1 MKPTTTIQAGK
12 DLQVLKMPRKALL
25 VCGLLSSL
33 LYVGTDILAAMR
45 WEAYSWTAQNISEL
59 NAVGAPTRPLVI
71 SLFGIYTVLVIAFG
85 LGVWAT
91 DSQKRALRVT
101 GILLVGYALTG
112 YVTGLFFPMP
122 LREALAEGGPMHPI
136 GTFVSSLFFL
146 GAMVCAAAAH
156 GKRFRLFSI
165 ATILIIIVFGAWVS
179 MDVPRMVAQLPTP
192 WMGLKERVN
201 IYAIM
206 LWVLVLAV
214 GFLRADKG
222 PGPVNGNA
230 A

>member
-1 MKPTTTIQAGK
+1 MKPTTIQAGK
-12 DLQVLKMPRKALL
+12 DPQALKTEQIALL
-25 VCGLLSSL
+25 ICGILSSL
-33 LYVGTDILAAMR
+33 LYVGTDILASMR
-45 WEAYSWTAQNISEL
+45 WETYSWTAQNISEL

-71 SLFGIYTVLVIAFG
+71 SLFSIYTVLVTAFG
-85 LGVWAT
+85 LGVWAIG
-91 DSQKRALRVT
+91 SQRRALRIT

-146 GAMVCAAAAH
+146 GAMWFGAAAH

-165 ATILIIIVFGAWVS
+165 AAILIIIIFGAWVS

-206 LWVLVLAV
+206 LWVLVLAINL
-214 GFLRADKG
+214 LRAKKG
-222 PGPVNGNA
+222 PGSINGNA